1 MEKLYK
7 IKPFPFQAAKPVAK
21 YISNRAKES
30 KVFRD
35 WICMPIAQRAHIW
48 EVKAKMR
55 SLNLGSGRV
64 TKVPPLSEAKAV
76 EQGSELLSE
85 LIIYSIASFIVV
97 YEYDRSSDKDQAK
110 EAKLEA
116 DRQMIKGK
124 ITELEELV
132 VKQNSR
138 IEELSKVALDLEKKS
153 QSKNLERL
161 KSKEEDPSGIV
172 KESSSTSSTASLS
185 PNTVNSVKSEA
196 NN

>member
-1 MEKLYK
+1 
-7 IKPFPFQAAKPVAK
+7 
-21 YISNRAKES
+21 
-30 KVFRD
+30 
-35 WICMPIAQRAHIW
+35 MPIAQRAHIW

-97 YEYDRSSDKDQAK
+97 YEYDRSSDKEQAK

-124 ITELEELV
+124 IAELEELV

-138 IEELSKVALDLEKKS
+138 IEELSKVALDLEKKR
-153 QSKNLERL
+153 QSNNTERL
-161 KSKEEDPSGIV
+161 KNKLQRNEEPDGIEKEASSKSL
-172 KESSSTSSTASLS
+172 TATQS
-185 PNTVNSVKSEA
+185 PDTVKSEA
-196 NN
+196 NQ

>member
-1 MEKLYK
+1 MFL
-7 IKPFPFQAAKPVAK
+7 QDAKPVAK

-85 LIIYSIASFIVV
+85 LVIYSIASIIVV
-97 YEYDRSSDKDQAK
+97 YEYNSSSEKDQAK
-110 EAKLEA
+110 EEKLAA

-124 ITELEELV
+124 ISQLEEMV
-132 VKQNSR
+132 SKQNTR
-138 IEELSKVALDLEKKS
+138 IAELSKAALDLEKERHIR
-153 QSKNLERL
+153 NLERSKIKL
-161 KSKEEDPSGIV
+161 EGKEELEKSKKDSP
-172 KESSSTSSTASLS
+172 TSSAATQTPADIKCEA
-185 PNTVNSVKSEA
+185 VKPIQDTGD
-196 NN
+196 

>member
-1 MEKLYK
+1 
-7 IKPFPFQAAKPVAK
+7 
-21 YISNRAKES
+21 
-30 KVFRD
+30 
-35 WICMPIAQRAHIW
+35 MPIAQRAHIW

-161 KSKEEDPSGIV
+161 KGKEKDPSVIV

>member
-1 MEKLYK
+1 
-7 IKPFPFQAAKPVAK
+7 
-21 YISNRAKES
+21 
-30 KVFRD
+30 
-35 WICMPIAQRAHIW
+35 MPIAQRAHIW

-97 YEYDRSSDKDQAK
+97 YEYDRSSDKEQAK

-124 ITELEELV
+124 IAELEELV

-138 IEELSKVALDLEKKS
+138 IEELSKVALDLEKKR
-153 QSKNLERL
+153 QSNNTERL
-161 KSKEEDPSGIV
+161 KNKLQRKEEPDGIE
-172 KESSSTSSTASLS
+172 KAASSKSLTATQS
-185 PNTVNSVKSEA
+185 PDTVKSEA
-196 NN
+196 NQ

>member
-1 MEKLYK
+1 M
-7 IKPFPFQAAKPVAK
+7 FFQAAKPVAK

-85 LIIYSIASFIVV
+85 LVIYSIASIIVV
-97 YEYDRSSDKDQAK
+97 YEYNSSSEKDQAK
-110 EAKLEA
+110 EEKLAA

-124 ITELEELV
+124 ISQLEEMV
-132 VKQNSR
+132 SKQNTR
-138 IEELSKVALDLEKKS
+138 IAELSKAALDLEKERHTIKNS
-153 QSKNLERL
+153 ERSKIKLEGKEEL
-161 KSKEEDPSGIV
+161 EKSKKDSP
-172 KESSSTSSTASLS
+172 TSSASTQT
-185 PNTVNSVKSEA
+185 PADIKCEAVKPIQDTGD
-196 NN
+196 

>member
-1 MEKLYK
+1 
-7 IKPFPFQAAKPVAK
+7 
-21 YISNRAKES
+21 
-30 KVFRD
+30 
-35 WICMPIAQRAHIW
+35 MPIAQRAHIW

-124 ITELEELV
+124 ITELEESV

-161 KSKEEDPSGIV
+161 KGKEEDPSVTV

>member
-1 MEKLYK
+1 
-7 IKPFPFQAAKPVAK
+7 
-21 YISNRAKES
+21 
-30 KVFRD
+30 
-35 WICMPIAQRAHIW
+35 MPIAQRAHIW

-97 YEYDRSSDKDQAK
+97 YEYDRSSDKEQAK

-124 ITELEELV
+124 IAELEELV

-138 IEELSKVALDLEKKS
+138 IEELSKVALDLEKKR
-153 QSKNLERL
+153 QSNNTERVKNKFQR
-161 KSKEEDPSGIV
+161 KEEPDEIE
-172 KESSSTSSTASLS
+172 KEASSKSLTATQS
-185 PNTVNSVKSEA
+185 PDTVKSEA
-196 NN
+196 NQ

>member
-7 IKPFPFQAAKPVAK
+7 IKLFPFQAAKPVAK

-30 KVFRD
+30 KVFRN

-85 LIIYSIASFIVV
+85 LIIYSIASFILV

-161 KSKEEDPSGIV
+161 KSKEGDPNEIV
-172 KESSSTSSTASLS
+172 KESSSTSPTATIS
-185 PNTVNSVKSEA
+185 PDPGPRIV
-196 NN
+196 

>member
-1 MEKLYK
+1 
-7 IKPFPFQAAKPVAK
+7 
-21 YISNRAKES
+21 
-30 KVFRD
+30 
-35 WICMPIAQRAHIW
+35 MPIAQRAHIW

-97 YEYDRSSDKDQAK
+97 YEYDRSSDKEQAK

-124 ITELEELV
+124 IAELEELV

-138 IEELSKVALDLEKKS
+138 IEELSKVALDLEKKR
-153 QSKNLERL
+153 QSNNTERL
-161 KSKEEDPSGIV
+161 KNKFQRKEEPDGIE
-172 KESSSTSSTASLS
+172 KEASSKSLTATQS
-185 PNTVNSVKSEA
+185 PDTVKSEA
-196 NN
+196 NQ

>member
-1 MEKLYK
+1 
-7 IKPFPFQAAKPVAK
+7 
-21 YISNRAKES
+21 
-30 KVFRD
+30 
-35 WICMPIAQRAHIW
+35 MPIAQRAHIW

-97 YEYDRSSDKDQAK
+97 YEYDRSSDKEQAK

-124 ITELEELV
+124 IAELEELV

-138 IEELSKVALDLEKKS
+138 IEELSKVALDLEKKR
-153 QSKNLERL
+153 QSNNTERL
-161 KSKEEDPSGIV
+161 KKEFQRKEEPVRIE
-172 KESSSTSSTASLS
+172 KAASSKSLTATQS
-185 PNTVNSVKSEA
+185 PDTVKSEA
-196 NN
+196 NQ

>member
-1 MEKLYK
+1 
-7 IKPFPFQAAKPVAK
+7 
-21 YISNRAKES
+21 
-30 KVFRD
+30 
-35 WICMPIAQRAHIW
+35 MPIAQRAHIW

-97 YEYDRSSDKDQAK
+97 YEYDRSSDKEQAK

-124 ITELEELV
+124 IAELEELV

-138 IEELSKVALDLEKKS
+138 IEELSKVAMDLEKKR
-153 QSKNLERL
+153 QSNNTERL
-161 KSKEEDPSGIV
+161 KNKFQRKEEPDGIE
-172 KESSSTSSTASLS
+172 KEGSSKSLTATQS
-185 PNTVNSVKSEA
+185 PDTVKSEA
-196 NN
+196 NQ

>member
-1 MEKLYK
+1 MFL
-7 IKPFPFQAAKPVAK
+7 QDAKPVAK

-85 LIIYSIASFIVV
+85 LVIYSIASIIVV
-97 YEYDRSSDKDQAK
+97 YEYNSSSEKDQAK
-110 EAKLEA
+110 EEKLAA

-124 ITELEELV
+124 ISQLEEMV
-132 VKQNSR
+132 SKQNTR
-138 IEELSKVALDLEKKS
+138 IAELSKAALDLEKERHIR
-153 QSKNLERL
+153 NLERSKIKL
-161 KSKEEDPSGIV
+161 EGKEELEKSKKDSP
-172 KESSSTSSTASLS
+172 TSSASTQTADIKCEA
-185 PNTVNSVKSEA
+185 VKPIQDTGD
-196 NN
+196 

>member
-1 MEKLYK
+1 
-7 IKPFPFQAAKPVAK
+7 
-21 YISNRAKES
+21 
-30 KVFRD
+30 
-35 WICMPIAQRAHIW
+35 MPIAQRAHIW

-161 KSKEEDPSGIV
+161 KGKEEDTSVIV

-185 PNTVNSVKSEA
+185 PNTVNTVKSEA

>member
-1 MEKLYK
+1 
-7 IKPFPFQAAKPVAK
+7 
-21 YISNRAKES
+21 
-30 KVFRD
+30 
-35 WICMPIAQRAHIW
+35 MPIAQRAHIW

-124 ITELEELV
+124 IAELEELV

-138 IEELSKVALDLEKKS
+138 IEELSKVALDMEKKS
-153 QSKNLERL
+153 HSKNLERL
-161 KSKEEDPSGIV
+161 KSKEEDPNGIV
-172 KESSSTSSTASLS
+172 KESSSTLPTATLS
-185 PNTVNSVKSEA
+185 PDTVNSLKSEA
-196 NN
+196 TK

>member
-1 MEKLYK
+1 
-7 IKPFPFQAAKPVAK
+7 
-21 YISNRAKES
+21 
-30 KVFRD
+30 
-35 WICMPIAQRAHIW
+35 MPIAQRAHIW

-97 YEYDRSSDKDQAK
+97 YEYDRSSDKEQAK

-124 ITELEELV
+124 IAELEELV

-138 IEELSKVALDLEKKS
+138 IEEPSKVAMDLEKKR
-153 QSKNLERL
+153 QSNNTERL
-161 KSKEEDPSGIV
+161 KNKFQRKEEPGGIE
-172 KESSSTSSTASLS
+172 KEASSKSLTATQS
-185 PNTVNSVKSEA
+185 PDTVESEA
-196 NN
+196 NQ

>member
-1 MEKLYK
+1 
-7 IKPFPFQAAKPVAK
+7 
-21 YISNRAKES
+21 
-30 KVFRD
+30 
-35 WICMPIAQRAHIW
+35 MPIAQRAHIW

-97 YEYDRSSDKDQAK
+97 YEYDRSSDKEQAK

-124 ITELEELV
+124 IAELEELV

-138 IEELSKVALDLEKKS
+138 IEELSKVALDLEKKR
-153 QSKNLERL
+153 QSNNTERL
-161 KSKEEDPSGIV
+161 KKEFQRKEEPVRIE
-172 KESSSTSSTASLS
+172 KAASSKSLTATQS
-185 PNTVNSVKSEA
+185 PDTIKSEA
-196 NN
+196 NQ

>member
-1 MEKLYK
+1 
-7 IKPFPFQAAKPVAK
+7 
-21 YISNRAKES
+21 
-30 KVFRD
+30 
-35 WICMPIAQRAHIW
+35 MPIAQRAHIW

-97 YEYDRSSDKDQAK
+97 YEYDRSSDKEQAK

-124 ITELEELV
+124 IAELEELV

-138 IEELSKVALDLEKKS
+138 IEELSKVALDLEKKR
-153 QSKNLERL
+153 QLNNTERL
-161 KSKEEDPSGIV
+161 KKEFQRKEEPVRIE
-172 KESSSTSSTASLS
+172 KAASSKSLTATQSLD
-185 PNTVNSVKSEA
+185 TVESEA
-196 NN
+196 NQ

>member
-1 MEKLYK
+1 
-7 IKPFPFQAAKPVAK
+7 
-21 YISNRAKES
+21 
-30 KVFRD
+30 
-35 WICMPIAQRAHIW
+35 MPIAQRAHIW

-116 DRQMIKGK
+116 DRLMIKGK

-138 IEELSKVALDLEKKS
+138 IEELSKVALDLEKKN

-161 KSKEEDPSGIV
+161 KSKEGDTNGIV
-172 KESSSTSSTASLS
+172 KESSSTSLTATL
-185 PNTVNSVKSEA
+185 PLDSVKCEA
-196 NN
+196 NK

>member
-1 MEKLYK
+1 
-7 IKPFPFQAAKPVAK
+7 
-21 YISNRAKES
+21 
-30 KVFRD
+30 
-35 WICMPIAQRAHIW
+35 MPIAQRAHIW

-97 YEYDRSSDKDQAK
+97 YEYDRSSDKEQAK

-124 ITELEELV
+124 IAELEELV

-138 IEELSKVALDLEKKS
+138 IEELSKVALDLEKKR
-153 QSKNLERL
+153 QSNNTERL
-161 KSKEEDPSGIV
+161 KKEFQRKEETDGIE
-172 KESSSTSSTASLS
+172 KEASSKSLTATQS
-185 PNTVNSVKSEA
+185 PDTVKSEA
-196 NN
+196 NQ

>member
-1 MEKLYK
+1 
-7 IKPFPFQAAKPVAK
+7 
-21 YISNRAKES
+21 
-30 KVFRD
+30 
-35 WICMPIAQRAHIW
+35 MPIAQRAHIW

-97 YEYDRSSDKDQAK
+97 YEYDRSSDKEQAK

-124 ITELEELV
+124 IAELEELV

-138 IEELSKVALDLEKKS
+138 IEELSKVALDLEKKR
-153 QSKNLERL
+153 QSNNTERL
-161 KSKEEDPSGIV
+161 KNKLQRKEEPDGIE
-172 KESSSTSSTASLS
+172 KEASSKSLTATQS
-185 PNTVNSVKSEA
+185 PDTVKSEA
-196 NN
+196 NQ

>member
-1 MEKLYK
+1 
-7 IKPFPFQAAKPVAK
+7 
-21 YISNRAKES
+21 
-30 KVFRD
+30 
-35 WICMPIAQRAHIW
+35 MPIAQRAHIW

-124 ITELEELV
+124 IAELEELV
-132 VKQNSR
+132 VKQHSR

-153 QSKNLERL
+153 QSKKLERL
-161 KSKEEDPSGIV
+161 KNKLQGKEADSDGIV
-172 KESSSTSSTASLS
+172 KESSSTSLTATQS
-185 PNTVNSVKSEA
+185 PDTVNSEA
-196 NN
+196 NQ

>member
-1 MEKLYK
+1 
-7 IKPFPFQAAKPVAK
+7 
-21 YISNRAKES
+21 
-30 KVFRD
+30 
-35 WICMPIAQRAHIW
+35 MPIAQRAHIW

-124 ITELEELV
+124 IAELEELV

-153 QSKNLERL
+153 QSKKLERL
-161 KSKEEDPSGIV
+161 KNKLQGKEADSDGIV
-172 KESSSTSSTASLS
+172 KESSSTSLTATQS
-185 PNTVNSVKSEA
+185 PDTVNSEA
-196 NN
+196 NQ